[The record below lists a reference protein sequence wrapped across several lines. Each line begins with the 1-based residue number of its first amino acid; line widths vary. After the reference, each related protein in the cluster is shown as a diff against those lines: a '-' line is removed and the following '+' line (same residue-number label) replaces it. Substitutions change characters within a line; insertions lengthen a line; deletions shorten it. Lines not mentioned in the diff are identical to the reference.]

1 METLLNKKPGEG
13 KGDGFKNPSISKL
26 DPDTA
31 EKKQMA
37 SALEKG
43 VKKASTGGPKVSI
56 DIEKLLNPD
65 RILSANEGAM
75 PITKEEFTPSDYFK
89 TEMMKQW
96 LFAEGSTGDKDGQ
109 ETNQAFK
116 GIHID
121 SYPEFAEEIKQG
133 TLTDEQVAEIM
144 YRQYTGRN
152 TKQYRATGKRD
163 EYRDLSQLENVS
175 PEAAKLLFMDAGYT
189 GQNAGAIKDL
199 QKYLKV
205 EEDGLLGE
213 DTLGAMQGF
222 DADKYRTYL
231 GTLDRYSGE
240 KGSKVYNRFFTEEE
254 RQKLGLYEQELNA
267 MAKGGSI
274 DIQKF
279 MEGGLAD
286 NADDTPGATE
296 SEVAD
301 DIPAMISEG
310 ELVVPANVVR
320 YHGLSKYENM
330 RKTALKALDEL
341 EDNGQ
346 IRPVDEDGTPI
357 VKDVKEQ
364 TDNG

>member
-13 KGDGFKNPSISKL
+13 EGDGFKNPSISKL

-43 VKKASTGGPKVSI
+43 VKKASTGGPKGSI
-56 DIEKLLNPD
+56 DIEKLLNPKN
-65 RILSANEGAM
+65 ILAANEGAM
-75 PITKEEFTPSDYFK
+75 PVVEEEFTPSDYFK

-205 EEDGLLGE
+205 EED
-213 DTLGAMQGF
+213 D
-222 DADKYRTYL
+222 
-231 GTLDRYSGE
+231 
-240 KGSKVYNRFFTEEE
+240 KGSAMGA
-254 RQKLGLYEQELNA
+254 LGL
-267 MAKGGSI
+267 KP
-274 DIQKF
+274 K
-279 MEGGLAD
+279 
-286 NADDTPGATE
+286 
-296 SEVAD
+296 
-301 DIPAMISEG
+301 
-310 ELVVPANVVR
+310 
-320 YHGLSKYENM
+320 
-330 RKTALKALDEL
+330 
-341 EDNGQ
+341 
-346 IRPVDEDGTPI
+346 I
-357 VKDVKEQ
+357 VH
-364 TDNG
+364 

>member
-1 METLLNKKPGEG
+1 
-13 KGDGFKNPSISKL
+13 
-26 DPDTA
+26 
-31 EKKQMA
+31 
-37 SALEKG
+37 
-43 VKKASTGGPKVSI
+43 
-56 DIEKLLNPD
+56 
-65 RILSANEGAM
+65 
-75 PITKEEFTPSDYFK
+75 
-89 TEMMKQW
+89 MKQW
-96 LFAEGSTGDKDGQ
+96 LFAEGRTGDKDGQ

-116 GIHID
+116 GIHIN
-121 SYPEFAEEIKQG
+121 SYPELAEEIRQG
-133 TLTDEQVAEIM
+133 TLTDEKVAEIM
-144 YRQYTGRN
+144 YRQYTGQN
-152 TKQYRATGKRD
+152 VSDDKPSKF
-163 EYRDLSQLENVS
+163 RDLSQLENVN

-199 QKYLKV
+199 QKYLVAKNKKIEV
-205 EEDGLLGE
+205 DGLLGE
-213 DTLGAMQGF
+213 KTLEVMNDF
-222 DADKYRTYL
+222 DAEEYRKYL

-240 KGSKVYNRFFTEEE
+240 KGRKVYNRFFTEEE
-254 RQKLGLYEQELNA
+254 RQQLGLYEKELNA

-296 SEVAD
+296 SEIAD

-310 ELVVPANVVR
+310 ELVVAANVVR

-346 IRPVDEDGTPI
+346 IRPVDENGTPI
-357 VKDVKEQ
+357 DKDVKEQ
-364 TDNG
+364 TDKVMASKGATVARYNEGGSPKITTGGPRVTATPARRESTIKYDEQTGTGKYNYTEEGINNWLEDNKILNVKQ